1 MQMQIQD
8 QENVYAIKGKTGMA
22 LPVKRQGLTVRGALG
37 DLNSNVQAQR
47 DIHVG
52 KVAVA
57 AAEFEKKASLNRA
70 NLRR

>member
-1 MQMQIQD
+1 MQVQD
-8 QENVYAIKGKTGMA
+8 QENVYAIKGKMGMA
-22 LPVKRQGLTVRGALG
+22 LPVKRQGSVRGALG

-47 DIHVG
+47 EIHVG

-57 AAEFEKKASLNRA
+57 TAEFEKKASLNRG